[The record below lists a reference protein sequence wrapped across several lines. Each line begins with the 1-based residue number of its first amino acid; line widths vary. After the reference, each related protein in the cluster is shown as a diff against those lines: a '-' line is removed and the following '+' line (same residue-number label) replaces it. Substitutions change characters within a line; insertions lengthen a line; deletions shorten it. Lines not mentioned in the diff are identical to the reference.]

1 MSLSLCL
8 LFCTILGG
16 DRGGGGDRGNNS
28 NLMPAGEVEV
38 QQFPDTIFIQGLADD
53 VSEELLTQT
62 FGALGKLKVLDL
74 FSQQDNYQSS
84 NLGLY

>member
-74 FSQQDNYQSS
+74 FSQQDNYQLS